1 MAESRNSCSV
11 AGVTPERWKEIEA
24 VFEKALELS
33 TNARTAFLEKS
44 CDGDEEL
51 RREVESLLESH
62 ASAGSFIDERT
73 LFISNEDLKDKE
85 EGVPVG
91 QLIGAYR
98 TVREI
103 GRGGMGAVYLAER
116 ADEQYRKQVA
126 IKLIKRGMDTDSV
139 LRHFRNER
147 QILAGFDHPNIARL
161 FDGGTTDNGLP
172 YFVMEYVEGLPI
184 NEYCAAHKI
193 SLVERLKLFREVCAA
208 VSYAHRHTVIHRD
221 IKMSNILVTN
231 DGTPKLLDFG
241 IAKILQPGGGAEAL
255 MTMTGVRPMTPEYAS
270 PEQVRGEP
278 VTTASDVYSLGIVL
292 YELLVGRSP
301 YRFTSRSPLD
311 IAREITDTEP
321 PRPSTAV
328 VRGEEAKRNAT
339 GIRNSKALKG
349 DLDNIVLM
357 ALRKEPERRYQSVEQ
372 FSEDIYRHLGNR
384 PVLARRDTV
393 RYRAAKFIQRNK
405 LAVTAALL
413 ILVSLVAGLIATTWQ
428 AHRATVEKARAEKR
442 FNDVRHLAH
451 SVLFDY
457 HDAVKNLPGATAV
470 RERLVKDALAY
481 LDSLNSEAAS
491 DPALQRELAAAY
503 ERVGDVRGEVYGAS
517 IGDMSGALDSYH
529 KALRIREAL
538 VAANPHDVNN
548 RRGLAD
554 SCMKIGTQL
563 QDTTDA
569 ARGLDY
575 LRKACALYQQLA
587 TEQRDNSDI
596 RDYLSRSHN
605 ELGMALQNW
614 GNPAEALKNHREA
627 LRLRKELLAV
637 DPRNDLYR
645 RHLAITYWDIGQALM
660 RSGDIN
666 AALEANRNCMDLC
679 VPLFAENP
687 TNIKDR
693 ARVAISYQ
701 MDGEYR
707 ALAGD
712 VAGALESFR
721 KKLQLDEQNLNDDPA
736 NAQARSDVAY
746 SWSRIGEILAT
757 KGDYAEA
764 LSQERKA
771 LGFCERLSADSP
783 QDVHMR
789 YRTAILGGF
798 IAELYA
804 KLGNREQALAACG
817 KVLGLL
823 KALPENFA
831 DSVHSGLRGQA
842 YLHLAAAHAV
852 LAASTELTASQQ
864 QEHWRAARDF
874 FQHSLAIWQDMK
886 LRGVLTADNAPKL
899 DETVGE
905 IAKCDAALAAK
916 E

>member
-1 MAESRNSCSV
+1 
-11 AGVTPERWKEIEA
+11 VTPERWKKVEA
-24 VFEKALELS
+24 IFEQALELP
-33 TNARTAFLEKS
+33 TAERATFLGKN
-44 CDGDEEL
+44 CNRDDEL
-51 RREVESLLESH
+51 RGEVESLLESH
-62 ASAGSFIDERT
+62 ASAGSFIDEPGF
-73 LFISNEDLKDKE
+73 LFSEDELKDDVAAVAP
-85 EGVPVG
+85 GR
-91 QLIGAYR
+91 LIGAYR
-98 TVREI
+98 VIREI

-116 ADEQYRKQVA
+116 ADEQYKKQVA

-161 FDGGTTDNGLP
+161 FDGGTTDDGLP
-172 YFVMEYVEGLPI
+172 YFVMEYVAGLPI

-221 IKMSNILVTN
+221 IKMSNILVTSE
-231 DGTPKLLDFG
+231 GRPKLLDFG

-278 VTTASDVYSLGIVL
+278 ITTASDVYSLGIIL

-311 IAREITDTEP
+311 VAREITDTEP

-328 VRGEEAKRNAT
+328 ARGKDLKFDPT
-339 GIRNSKALKG
+339 GVRNSKALKG
-349 DLDNIVLM
+349 DLDTIVLM
-357 ALRKEPERRYQSVEQ
+357 ALRKEPERRYRSVEQ
-372 FSEDIYRHLGNR
+372 FSEDIHRHLGNR

-660 RSGDIN
+660 RIGDIN

-736 NAQARSDVAY
+736 NAQARRDIAY
-746 SWSRIGEILAT
+746 SWSRIGELLAA
-757 KGDYAEA
+757 KRDYSEA

-771 LGFCERLSADSP
+771 LEFCEKLSADSP
-783 QDVHMR
+783 RDVHMR
-789 YRTAILGGF
+789 YRTAIVGGLT
-798 IAELYA
+798 AELYA
-804 KLGNREQALAACG
+804 ELGNREQAFVASG
-817 KVLGLL
+817 KVISLL
-823 KALPENFA
+823 RELPDDPA

-842 YLHLAAAHAV
+842 YLHLGAAQAA
-852 LAASTELTASQQ
+852 LADSKKASASQE
-864 QEHWRAARDF
+864 QEHWRAARDL
-874 FQHSLAIWQDMK
+874 FQRSLAIWQDMQQ
-886 LRGVLTADNAPKL
+886 RGILTADNVPKL
-899 DETVGE
+899 DKTVRE
-905 IAKCDAALAAK
+905 IAKCDAALGSK